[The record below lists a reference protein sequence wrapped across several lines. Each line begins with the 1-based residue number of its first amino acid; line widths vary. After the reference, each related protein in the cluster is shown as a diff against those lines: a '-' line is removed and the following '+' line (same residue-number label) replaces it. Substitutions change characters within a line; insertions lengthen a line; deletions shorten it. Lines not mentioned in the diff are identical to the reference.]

1 MVTRINESNIKKT
14 YHVNVNVS
22 KSDGKKCN
30 SNQKRNN
37 VKCRC
42 GSKSLRKRMQ
52 QKLYLESQYIYL

>member
-14 YHVNVNVS
+14 YHVNVNLS

-42 GSKSLRKRMQ
+42 GS
-52 QKLYLESQYIYL
+52 